1 MCIRD
6 SNLSGGGS
14 GLTGLNATNLGSGT
28 LPDAR
33 FPSTLPAASGVNLT
47 ALNATQLTSGTLPM
61 ARLSGT
67 LPALNGSALTNLPAH
82 SGNVA
87 FPASQ
92 SASANANTL
101 DDYEEGTW
109 TPVIAA
115 LSTQSPSGQSYS
127 HQVGVYTK
135 IGRMVHVS
143 CKVDLTA
150 KGTLSGFL
158 ILNGLPFTVGSSTGN
173 RGGGSCPQWGS
184 TATSLVFC
192 SVYPSEGTGFGY
204 IRGAGSATATL
215 AGLQTGDIGNSR
227 WCYMTLT
234 YVVN

>member
-1 MCIRD
+1 M
-6 SNLSGGGS
+6 
-14 GLTGLNATNLGSGT
+14 
-28 LPDAR
+28 
-33 FPSTLPAASGVNLT
+33 
-47 ALNATQLTSGTLPM
+47 
-61 ARLSGT
+61 
-67 LPALNGSALTNLPAH
+67 PAH

-215 AGLQTGDIGNSR
+215 AGLQTGDIGNSS
-227 WCYMTLT
+227 WFYMTMW
-234 YVVN
+234 YMVN